1 MKKFVLAFAIGIAI
15 TTAIGAYAQTTSD
28 NIANSLVRL
37 HIVANSD
44 STEDQAVKLKVRDAV
59 IQAMSEKFTDA
70 ATPEEAERIISE
82 NIPTII
88 QIANRELAASGMNYC
103 AQAMLGNFE
112 FPVKQY
118 ANITLPAGNYD
129 ALRIVLGS
137 GEGHNWW
144 CVMFP
149 PLCFVDDTKGVAP
162 ESSQQLLQEN
172 MTQNSYDIIT
182 ATDDSALPV
191 QFKFKLLELWND
203 ATSGIRHSEQK

>member
-1 MKKFVLAFAIGIAI
+1 MKKFIIALAIGIAI
-15 TTAIGAYAQTTSD
+15 TTAIGVYAQTTSD
-28 NIANSLVRL
+28 NIASSLVRL

-44 STEDQAVKLKVRDAV
+44 STEDQAVKLKIRDAV
-59 IQAMSEKFTDA
+59 IQAMAEKFDGA
-70 ATPEEAERIISE
+70 STPEEAERIISE
-82 NIPTII
+82 NIPSIV
-88 QIANRELAASGMNYC
+88 QIANRELSANGMDYR
-103 AQAMLGNFE
+103 AQATLGNFE

-149 PLCFVDDTKGVAP
+149 PLCFVDDTRGTAP
-162 ESSQQLLQEN
+162 ESSQELLEKN
-172 MTQNSYDIIT
+172 MSHDSYDIIT
-182 ATDDSALPV
+182 ASEDSTMPV

-203 ATSGIRHSEQK
+203 ATSGIRH